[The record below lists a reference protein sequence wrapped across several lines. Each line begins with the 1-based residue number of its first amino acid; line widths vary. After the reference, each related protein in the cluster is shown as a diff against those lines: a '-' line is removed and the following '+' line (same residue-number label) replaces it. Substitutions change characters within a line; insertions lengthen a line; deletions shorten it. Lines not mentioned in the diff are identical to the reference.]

1 MFESH
6 LSISADRRNAL
17 PVILRV
23 SNRLSDLAFRQT
35 QILRIFLS
43 WLVAGY
49 HIDEVT
55 KFRIR
60 EEFANWVVCV
70 GALVPSV
77 LNSLINVDF
86 IEFFEYIVT
95 KRKLYI
101 FASIDFIEVVTW
113 IGWFKEW
120 HNKYPTTDHTNQ
132 QLDRLDIARRDT
144 RIITGSVKLN
154 DFGNAFESESVQELA
169 GAAER
174 SYAEKLSAGGRSANV
189 WGEEDTGGE
198 MRRISINHIR

>member
-17 PVILRV
+17 PVTLRV
-23 SNRLSDLAFRQT
+23 SNKLSDLAFRQT

-60 EEFANWVVCV
+60 EEFANQIVCV

-77 LNSLINVDF
+77 L
-86 IEFFEYIVT
+86 T
-95 KRKLYI
+95 C
-101 FASIDFIEVVTW
+101 
-113 IGWFKEW
+113 G
-120 HNKYPTTDHTNQ
+120 
-132 QLDRLDIARRDT
+132 
-144 RIITGSVKLN
+144 
-154 DFGNAFESESVQELA
+154 
-169 GAAER
+169 
-174 SYAEKLSAGGRSANV
+174 
-189 WGEEDTGGE
+189 
-198 MRRISINHIR
+198 